1 MKYLSQFLQC
11 LHWEGFHSAWAF
23 MCIFKLC
30 PLENI
35 LAHISH
41 LESLSPESSGHVDL
55 QTLPTWEN
63 FCTTSAYASTFSRNK
78 AFTQRELHVHLQVVS
93 TRKCFSDSE
102 HISHKESLSS
112 VNSDHVDLQSLP
124 TWENFCT
131 TSAYA
136 STFSRNKAFT
146 QPELSCASSSCFHK
160 KKF

>member
-63 FCTTSAYASTFSRNK
+63 FCTASAYMPALSPEIRPSPS
-78 AFTQRELHVHLQVVS
+78 VS
-93 TRKCFSDSE
+93 FMCIFKLFPQENVLAHS
-102 HISHKESLSS
+102 SHAEGLSS
-112 VNSDHVDLQSLP
+112 VCSDHMDLQTLLTTLATSL
-124 TWENFCT
+124 
-131 TSAYA
+131 
-136 STFSRNKAFT
+136 STVISISFKLF
-146 QPELSCASSSCFHK
+146 PVYKLP
-160 KKF
+160 